1 MPLPIELGE
10 AFIRT
15 TGIVKGVMTAIAL
28 MRSAWSLCAIAISWS
43 ALCSTGIVSCAGERP
58 AVSSGALRIVCVG
71 IDCAGIVSDVGP
83 RDCDGGVASTGVV
96 ALDCNGTVAVAVD
109 SIAVAGSAA
118 ADKAKFVGVAA
129 VFVRAQRCTS
139 LAAPSV

>member
-1 MPLPIELGE
+1 VLGE

-28 MRSAWSLCAIAISWS
+28 MRSAWSLCEISISWS
-43 ALCSTGIVSCAGERP
+43 ALCSTGIASCNPRVPVYLKWGP
-58 AVSSGALRIVCVG
+58 AVSSGALRIVSVG
-71 IDCAGIVSDVGP
+71 IDCAGIVSGVGP
-83 RDCDGGVASTGVV
+83 RDCNGGVASTGVV

-109 SIAVAGSAA
+109 
-118 ADKAKFVGVAA
+118 KAKFVGVAA
-129 VFVRAQRCTS
+129 VFVIAQHCTS